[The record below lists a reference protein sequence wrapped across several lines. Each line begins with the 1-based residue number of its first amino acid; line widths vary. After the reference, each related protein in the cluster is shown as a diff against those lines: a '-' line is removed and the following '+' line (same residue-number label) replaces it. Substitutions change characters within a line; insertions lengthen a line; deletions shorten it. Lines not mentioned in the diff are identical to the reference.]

1 MAPRARPAGGG
12 LGQSAAGIWPDLGGF
27 EPSCAGDAPDVLAA
41 EAGQAHEV
49 GLTDA
54 GFKGLDDR
62 GVELVACA
70 AELLV
75 GAMLCGD
82 GLADAAAWL
91 SWHAHMLPLKLAT

>member
-1 MAPRARPAGGG
+1 
-12 LGQSAAGIWPDLGGF
+12 LGRGAAGIWPDLGGL
-27 EPSCAGDAPDVLAA
+27 EPGCAGDAPDVLAA

-75 GAMLCGD
+75 GAVLCGE

-91 SWHAHMLPLKLAT
+91 SWHAHMLPHKVAT